1 MNRINRLIALLEQNT
16 ALYEQLLA
24 AVEEENLAIQ
34 RCDMPRTSELVKEK
48 ENLSTQLKTV
58 DAARKD
64 LLAEI
69 ASGIGENADTL
80 TIGQL
85 AARAEN
91 APVRARLMAVRE
103 KLLKY
108 AAETREKN
116 EFNRRLI
123 GRAMNTIKETLR
135 FSNALIGGNGDTY
148 SNGKRVEGK
157 MPSGMVVTRSY

>member
-1 MNRINRLIALLEQNT
+1 MNRTDKLIALLEQN
-16 ALYEQLLA
+16 ADLYEQLMA

-34 RCDMPRTSELVKEK
+34 RCDMPRTGELVKEK
-48 ENLSTQLKTV
+48 EKLSGQLKTV
-58 DAARKD
+58 DAARKT

-69 ASGIGENADTL
+69 ASSIGENADTL
-80 TIGQL
+80 TIDQL
-85 AARAEN
+85 ADRAEN
-91 APVRARLMAVRE
+91 RPVRARMMTVRE

-108 AAETREKN
+108 AADIREKN